1 MVATATVPG
10 LSDVQSPATA
20 DEAWLLVA
28 AIASVLIVASLL
40 GQLLRIRVARRAP
53 HAAIDNLNSR
63 INAWWAIT
71 FLLGLALY
79 GGRTGVCLL
88 FGFASL
94 AALHEFVSAGAPQA
108 CSRPLWIGSGC
119 LLVVALQYLCVWS
132 ASYLAFAT
140 LLPLLACLP
149 LLAVPSA
156 RGRVWLASTRRLC
169 AGLLIC
175 VFSVSHLPALLTLL
189 PDGAAVGWRRLVF
202 LLLVVQASDVLQY
215 LWGKLAG
222 RHLITPRLSPSKTVE
237 GTVGGI
243 LSACALGAMLSSLT
257 PFTRLQAILISLLL
271 TLLGFAGGLLL
282 SAVKR
287 RRGIKDWGSVI
298 PGHGGVLDRLD
309 SLFLPAPAFYYLL
322 RYGWTT
328 E

>member
-1 MVATATVPG
+1 VVAATTVSS
-10 LSDVQSPATA
+10 LSDVQPPATA
-20 DEAWLLVA
+20 AEAWPLVT
-28 AIASVLIVASLL
+28 AIASVLIVATLL
-40 GQLLRIRVARRAP
+40 GQLLRLLVARRAP
-53 HAAIDNLNSR
+53 HAEIDNLNRR
-63 INAWWAIT
+63 IHAWWVIAI
-71 FLLGLALY
+71 LLGLALY

-94 AALHEFVSAGAPQA
+94 AALHEFVSAGAPHA
-108 CSRPLWIGSGC
+108 CPRPLWISSGC
-119 LLVVALQYLCVWS
+119 LLGVALQYLFVWS

-149 LLAVPSA
+149 LLAAPSR
-156 RGRVWLASTRRLC
+156 RGHAWLARTRLLR

-189 PDGAAVGWRRLVF
+189 PDDAVGSWRLLAF

-222 RHLITPRLSPSKTVE
+222 RHPIAPRLSPSKTVE

-243 LSACALGAMLSSLT
+243 LSACALGATLSSLT

-271 TLLGFAGGLLL
+271 TLLGFVGGLLL

-287 RRGIKDWGSVI
+287 HRGIKDWGSLI

-309 SLFLPAPAFYYLL
+309 SLCLPAPAFYYLL
-322 RYGWTT
+322 RYGWAT
-328 E
+328 